1 MLVDFDIET
10 KELKA
15 NFEAAETIEQRT
27 EKLQELI
34 DLVGKRASDHRYF
47 FDQVKLFAMKSQ
59 AFIRTML
66 KDIQFF

>member
-1 MLVDFDIET
+1 MEFDIEC
-10 KELKA
+10 KEFKA
-15 NFEAAETIEQRT
+15 TFEAAETIEQRT

-47 FDQVKLFAMKSQ
+47 FDQVKLFALKSQ

-66 KDIQFF
+66 RDVQFF